1 MKRGRNTSRERDG
14 YPLHQTD
21 TGMEN
26 EITPQKRWVIGERGK
41 EGPCDNLTEIVS
53 IAHMAGR
60 RNPFEIPKRSKR
72 FVYESIPCRA

>member
-26 EITPQKRWVIGERGK
+26 EITPQKRCEIGERGK
-41 EGPCDNLTEIVS
+41 EGLYGNLRKVALAI
-53 IAHMAGR
+53 
-60 RNPFEIPKRSKR
+60 
-72 FVYESIPCRA
+72 